1 MKVPS
6 ILLLG
11 SVLGIVAGI
20 CASALSLADGS
31 AEEGKEKVTA
41 CIACHGATGASPNP
55 EWPNLAGQHESY
67 IKRQLQA
74 FKSGAR
80 KNPLMTPMA
89 MGLSDDDMDDLA
101 AYYSQQTP
109 TGLEADAAKVSLGQR
124 LYRGGDPRLGTAACG
139 ACHGPGGDGNPA
151 AGYPAINGQHAV
163 YIAAQLRA
171 YRSGARQTD
180 ANQMMRTVASTMT
193 DEQIDAVASY
203 VQGLR

>member
-1 MKVPS
+1 
-6 ILLLG
+6 
-11 SVLGIVAGI
+11 
-20 CASALSLADGS
+20 LSLADGS
-31 AEEGKEKVTA
+31 VEEGQSKSTT
-41 CIACHGATGASPNP
+41 CIACHGANGNSPNP
-55 EWPNLAGQHESY
+55 EWPNIAGQNEPY

-80 KNPLMTPMA
+80 KNPLMTPIA
-89 MGLSDDDMDDLA
+89 MTLSEDDMDDLA
-101 AYYSQQTP
+101 VYYAQQTLQ
-109 TGLEADAAKVSLGQR
+109 GLEADPSKASLGQR

-139 ACHGPGGDGNPA
+139 ACHGPGGDGNAP

-171 YRSGARQTD
+171 YRSGTRQTD

>member
-6 ILLLG
+6 ILMLG
-11 SVLGIVAGI
+11 SFLGILAGI
-20 CASALSLADGS
+20 CASALSLA
-31 AEEGKEKVTA
+31 EGNVQEGQSKSTA
-41 CIACHGATGASPNP
+41 CVACHGATGTSPNP
-55 EWPNLAGQHESY
+55 EWPSLAGQHETY

-89 MGLSDDDMDDLA
+89 TGLSDDDMDDLA
-101 AYYSQQTP
+101 AFFAQQTP
-109 TGLEADAAKVSLGQR
+109 QGLEADSGKVALGQR

-151 AGYPAINGQHAV
+151 AGYPAIQGQHAV
-163 YIAAQLRA
+163 YTAAQLRA
-171 YRSGARQTD
+171 YRSGTRQTD
-180 ANQMMRTVASTMT
+180 PAQMMRNVASTLT

-203 VQGLR
+203 IQGLR